1 MMTQTSP
8 KQAYLH
14 AKQQTEFVDDA
25 SQTLAI
31 ELLEQCYRMLH
42 KPGRAR
48 QQGVYL
54 WGPVGRGKT
63 WLMDMFHCSLQVPAR
78 RQHFHHFM
86 QWVHRRLFA
95 LTGTAEPLNNLAT
108 ELAQEIQ
115 VLCFDELFITDIGD
129 AMLLGKLFQ
138 AMFDAGIVIVATS
151 NQAPEQLYEG
161 GFNRERLLPAIA
173 AIQQHMQVV
182 TLDGGV
188 DHRLHPGAGHQRYWV
203 NNPAALTAVFTRL
216 SGPLP
221 VSDKPLQFNNRPL
234 QALTYSESVIWVR
247 FSELCGQPIAATDF
261 IALCDR
267 FPAILLSEVPN
278 LSGKTQA
285 AKIARGTEDGV
296 ERVVTGDRQL
306 PALSATDDSVRRF
319 IMLVDECYD
328 RRIPLYIDAA
338 VPLTELYIE
347 GHLTAPFRRT
357 LSRLQAMQYQ
367 RFV

>member
-1 MMTQTSP
+1 MIKSSP

-14 AKQQTEFVDDA
+14 AKQQTGFVDDS
-25 SQTLAI
+25 SQSPAV
-31 ELLEQCYRMLH
+31 ELLEQCFRALH
-42 KPGRAR
+42 SSDRAD

-63 WLMDMFHCSLQVPAR
+63 WLMDMFHRSLQVPSR

-95 LTGTAEPLNNLAT
+95 LSGIADPLNTLAA
-108 ELAQEIQ
+108 ELAQDIQ
-115 VLCFDELFITDIGD
+115 VLCFDELFVTDIGD

-138 AMFDAGIVIVATS
+138 YMFEAGIVMVATS
-151 NQAPEQLYEG
+151 NQAPEQLYAG
-161 GFNRERLLPAIA
+161 GFNRERFLPAIA
-173 AIQQHMQVV
+173 ALQSHMHVV
-182 TLDGGV
+182 ELDGGV
-188 DHRLHPGAGHQRYWV
+188 DHRLHAGTGHQRYWV
-203 NNPAALTAVFTRL
+203 ANPDALATAFFRL
-216 SGPLP
+216 SGSLP
-221 VSDKPLQFNNRPL
+221 AFTKPLLLNDRPF
-234 QALTYSESVIWVR
+234 QAVRYNESAIWFR
-247 FSELCGQPIAATDF
+247 FVDVCGQPIAATDF

-267 FPAILLSEVPN
+267 FPAIFLSDVPN
-278 LSGKTQA
+278 LSSRPEA
-285 AKIARGTEDGV
+285 VKIARGTEDGV
-296 ERVVTGDRQL
+296 ERIATGDRQL
-306 PALSATDDSVRRF
+306 PALSATDDSVRQF

-338 VPLTELYIE
+338 VPLTALYTE